1 MANKNS
7 TGKDEGK
14 STSKKLTKKQ
24 EKNIK
29 EATERYDVCFS
40 LGVKDGFLDGTVYGD
55 RDEMAVMLLSFFE
68 QNTKMREL
76 FKDVLVHMEIQE
88 RKRAAM
94 PDIKPE
100 DIN

>member
-24 EKNIK
+24 QKNMN
-29 EATERYDVCFS
+29 EAMERYDVCFS
-40 LGVKDGFLDGTVYGD
+40 LGVKDGFLDGTVYGNE
-55 RDEMAVMLLSFFE
+55 DEMAVMFLSFFE
-68 QNTKMREL
+68 QNTKMRAL
-76 FKDVLVHMEIQE
+76 FKNVLIHMEIQE

-94 PDIKPE
+94 PKLKPE